1 MLELENLKA
10 AVRGL
15 QRDADLDF
23 VDPKDLSE
31 VVDTLQ
37 GMLCAVLYR
46 AKKRGDHLLSGRTPN
61 GWVADTC
68 ALTPQAASERLR
80 VGEQLE
86 AMPKVAEAL
95 ASGELG
101 YQPAAVICNLRSRL
115 REDLR
120 PNIDEAWWI
129 EQAKRFSVRNLSWLE
144 QHVRYMADPDSFD
157 HQIEEDW
164 EKRFLY
170 ISESGG
176 MFHISG
182 VLDREGGAALEA
194 AIDSLAKRLGEDD
207 PRTPRQRRADALAE
221 VARHAMDKGTLPKR
235 HGARPH
241 ISVVTTLEGLKGEL
255 GAAVSH
261 LQNGTPISSK
271 TVQRLACDGTLH
283 RVLKADSMVIDVG
296 RAKRTAQPAQWRG
309 LKARSKTCAYPGCDR
324 PISWTSAHHIDF
336 WEDGGHTN
344 LGKMLPLCWYHH
356 RLVHEGGYQVILVG
370 ERVEFIPPERPVLT
384 RRRWGE
390 RRWAA

>member
-10 AVRGL
+10 AVRDF
-15 QRDADLDF
+15 QRDADLDL

-80 VGEQLE
+80 VCEQLE
-86 AMPKVAEAL
+86 AMPKVGEAL

-101 YQPAAVICNLRSRL
+101 YQPAAVICNFRSRL
-115 REDLR
+115 REELR

-129 EQAKRFSVRNLSWLE
+129 EQAKGFSVKNLSWLE

-255 GAAVSH
+255 GAAISH
-261 LQNGTPISSK
+261 LQTARRS
-271 TVQRLACDGTLH
+271 
-283 RVLKADSMVIDVG
+283 
-296 RAKRTAQPAQWRG
+296 RARPCKGWPAMAPCTG
-309 LKARSKTCAYPGCDR
+309 S
-324 PISWTSAHHIDF
+324 
-336 WEDGGHTN
+336 
-344 LGKMLPLCWYHH
+344 
-356 RLVHEGGYQVILVG
+356 
-370 ERVEFIPPERPVLT
+370 
-384 RRRWGE
+384 
-390 RRWAA
+390 